1 MKKMEDKMDTNKNEK
16 EVIMQRPP
24 KSPALAGILAFFFP
38 FGVGPLYNGQF
49 KKAVMF
55 FLIFSGLVTLQTT
68 GEGQPFLGLTL
79 GAFYIYQIFEAIQT
93 AKLINQQA
101 AQSGTVPQTGN
112 LEEVPEAVKSGSIF
126 WGLIL
131 MALGAVL
138 ILANFEI
145 IDYGTL
151 FDFWPLVI
159 IVIGI
164 KLVVE
169 FAAGKE
175 KA

>member
-1 MKKMEDKMDTNKNEK
+1 MDTNKNEK
-16 EVIMQRPP
+16 EVIVQRPP

-79 GAFYIYQIFEAIQT
+79 AAFVIYQIFDSIQV
-93 AKLINQQA
+93 AKLINQKA
-101 AQSGTVPQTGN
+101 PRSGTMPETTD
-112 LEEVPEAVKSGSIF
+112 LEEVPEAIKSGSIF
-126 WGLIL
+126 WGLVL
-131 MALGAVL
+131 MVLGAVL

-151 FDFWPLVI
+151 FDFWPLII

-164 KLVVE
+164 KFVVE

>member
-1 MKKMEDKMDTNKNEK
+1 MDNKNGK
-16 EVIMQRPP
+16 EVIVQRPP
-24 KSPALAGILAFFFP
+24 KSPALAGVLAICFP

-79 GAFYIYQIFEAIQT
+79 AAFIIYQIFDSIQT
-93 AKLINQQA
+93 AKLINQKA
-101 AQSGTVPQTGN
+101 ALSGTVPETTDM
-112 LEEVPEAVKSGSIF
+112 EEVPEAVKSGSIF
-126 WGLIL
+126 WGIVL
-131 MALGAVL
+131 MVLGAVL
-138 ILANFEI
+138 IMANFDI

-151 FDFWPLVI
+151 FDFWPLI
-159 IVIGI
+159 IILIGI

-169 FAAGKE
+169 FTAGKE
-175 KA
+175 KT